1 MKKKMI
7 LIVIMGLMILYT
19 ANVLFGKSLL
29 EEEYIANYLD
39 GKLTDKIPS
48 KNEAVFTKA
57 VCDNEVNVSWND
69 EEWGLFVSNLSK
81 KSKCN
86 LYFQTIKDVTK
97 PELYQGFIP
106 VVYDDTGNI
115 LIADENSLWY
125 DYENHKWGNAVL
137 VNCSDTTVKNK
148 YFDSNMNLKPD
159 MVGQIIDMNDI
170 LQMYVW
176 IPRYRYRL
184 WNAEN
189 GVSDEQMINIIF
201 ESTERPKA
209 NGNKNGEYLTHP
221 AFTFGDTELSGI
233 WVGKF
238 EMTGTTDL
246 VTIKPNL
253 KSLVN
258 INISTMFN
266 LSRSFSTT
274 SSSTYGLNSNEV
286 DSHMMKNMDWGA
298 VAYLTNSKYGR
309 YLDENNC
316 IESGCTPW
324 KNNVLVKDGLS
335 EYGTSAI
342 GNNVTGCSGKTLSAN
357 YVVSDSC
364 PEGYGWKNLGI
375 NASTTGNI
383 YGIYDMSGGAYE
395 YVMGV
400 MLNQDS
406 TINYGNSG
414 FSGENMPAAKYY
426 STYHYR
432 VEGGNNTDKNWW
444 YTDKLGEALNEVY
457 KAHGL
462 SNAWYSSGSW
472 SITDE
477 YPWLERGYD
486 AGGAGNLTTAN
497 VNVFSFSRNTGGP
510 IINKTFRNVITKS

>member
-19 ANVLFGKSLL
+19 LNVLFGKSLL
-29 EEEYIANYLD
+29 KEEYIANYLD

-115 LIADENSLWY
+115 LVADENSLWY

-233 WVGKF
+233 WIGKF

-246 VTIKPNL
+246 ATIKPNL

-309 YLDENNC
+309 YLDEDNC

-324 KNNVLVKDGLS
+324 KNSINVS
-335 EYGTSAI
+335 EI
-342 GNNVTGCSGKTLSAN
+342 GGYQAFTGCSTSKSNN
-357 YVVSDSC
+357 YLEISSVKKCLDNYDWSSGGV
-364 PEGYGWKNLGI
+364 
-375 NASTTGNI
+375 NAATTGNI
-383 YGIYDMSGGAYE
+383 FGIYDMNGGAWE
-395 YVMGV
+395 MVMG
-400 MLNQDS
+400 MMQNKS
-406 TINYGNSG
+406 GNVYLTVESG
-414 FSGENMPAAKYY
+414 FNNNFSVESKYY
-426 STYHYR
+426 DLYNYSDKSSLDGSRYFLGDATR
-432 VEGGNNTDKNWW
+432 EVMKIKTDTSE
-444 YTDKLGEALNEVY
+444 Y
-457 KAHGL
+457 
-462 SNAWYSSGSW
+462 SQNAWYKNQTKYNYDNDVFVYRGGDVVWKDATGIFCFSAGSG
-472 SITDE
+472 
-477 YPWLERGYD
+477 D
-486 AGGAGNLTTAN
+486 ATNWA
-497 VNVFSFSRNTGGP
+497 
-510 IINKTFRNVITKS
+510 TFRNIITKS

>member
-1 MKKKMI
+1 MI

-19 ANVLFGKSLL
+19 LNVLFGKSLL
-29 EEEYIANYLD
+29 KEEYIANYLD
-39 GKLTDKIPS
+39 GELTDKIPS

-57 VCDNEVNVSWND
+57 VCDNDVNISWND

-115 LIADENSLWY
+115 LVADENSLWY

-137 VNCSDTTVKNK
+137 INCSDTTVKNK

-309 YLDENNC
+309 YLDEDNC

-324 KNNVLVKDGLS
+324 KNSINVS
-335 EYGTSAI
+335 EI
-342 GNNVTGCSGKTLSAN
+342 GGYQAFTGCSTSKSNN
-357 YVVSDSC
+357 YLEISSVKKCLDNYDWSSGGV
-364 PEGYGWKNLGI
+364 
-375 NASTTGNI
+375 NAATTGNI
-383 YGIYDMSGGAYE
+383 FGIYDMNGGAWE
-395 YVMGV
+395 MVMG
-400 MLNQDS
+400 MMQNKS
-406 TINYGNSG
+406 GNVYLTVESG
-414 FSGENMPAAKYY
+414 FNNNFSVESKYY
-426 STYHYR
+426 DLYNYSDKSSLDGSRYFLGDATR
-432 VEGGNNTDKNWW
+432 EVMKIKTDTSE
-444 YTDKLGEALNEVY
+444 Y
-457 KAHGL
+457 
-462 SNAWYSSGSW
+462 SQNAWYKNQTKYNYDNDVFVYRGGDVVWKDATGIFCFSAGSG
-472 SITDE
+472 
-477 YPWLERGYD
+477 D
-486 AGGAGNLTTAN
+486 ATNWA
-497 VNVFSFSRNTGGP
+497 
-510 IINKTFRNVITKS
+510 TFRNIITKS

>member
-7 LIVIMGLMILYT
+7 LIVIIGLMILYT

-29 EEEYIANYLD
+29 KEEYIANYLD
-39 GKLTDKIPS
+39 GELTDKIPS
-48 KNEAVFTKA
+48 KNESVFTKA

-69 EEWGLFVSNLSK
+69 EEWGLFVNNLSK

-309 YLDENNC
+309 YLDEDNC

-324 KNNVLVKDGLS
+324 KNSINVS
-335 EYGTSAI
+335 EI
-342 GNNVTGCSGKTLSAN
+342 GGYQAFTGCSTSKSNN
-357 YVVSDSC
+357 YLEISSVKKCLDNYDWSSGGV
-364 PEGYGWKNLGI
+364 
-375 NASTTGNI
+375 NAATTGNI
-383 YGIYDMSGGAYE
+383 FGIYDMNGGAWE
-395 YVMGV
+395 MVMG
-400 MLNQDS
+400 MMQNKS
-406 TINYGNSG
+406 GNVYLTVESG
-414 FSGENMPAAKYY
+414 FNNNFSVESKYY
-426 STYHYR
+426 DLYNYSDKSSLDGSRYFLGDATR
-432 VEGGNNTDKNWW
+432 EVMKIKTDTSE
-444 YTDKLGEALNEVY
+444 Y
-457 KAHGL
+457 
-462 SNAWYSSGSW
+462 SQNAWYKNQTKYNYDNVVFVYRGGDVYWKDATGIFCFSAGSG
-472 SITDE
+472 
-477 YPWLERGYD
+477 D
-486 AGGAGNLTTAN
+486 ATNWA
-497 VNVFSFSRNTGGP
+497 
-510 IINKTFRNVITKS
+510 TFRNIITKS

>member
-19 ANVLFGKSLL
+19 LNVLFGKSLL
-29 EEEYIANYLD
+29 KEEYIANYLD
-39 GKLTDKIPS
+39 GELTDKIPS

-115 LIADENSLWY
+115 LVADENSLWY

-233 WVGKF
+233 WIGKF

-246 VTIKPNL
+246 ATIKPNL

-309 YLDENNC
+309 YLDEDNC

-324 KNNVLVKDGLS
+324 KNSINVS
-335 EYGTSAI
+335 EI
-342 GNNVTGCSGKTLSAN
+342 GGYQAFTGCSTSKSNN
-357 YVVSDSC
+357 YLEISSVKKCLDNYDWSSGGV
-364 PEGYGWKNLGI
+364 
-375 NASTTGNI
+375 NAATTGNI
-383 YGIYDMSGGAYE
+383 FGIYDMNGGAWE
-395 YVMGV
+395 MVMG
-400 MLNQDS
+400 MMQNKS
-406 TINYGNSG
+406 GNVYLTVESG
-414 FSGENMPAAKYY
+414 FNNNFSVESKYY
-426 STYHYR
+426 DLYNYSDKSSLDGSRYFLGDATR
-432 VEGGNNTDKNWW
+432 EVMKIKTDTSQ
-444 YTDKLGEALNEVY
+444 Y
-457 KAHGL
+457 
-462 SNAWYSSGSW
+462 SQNAWYKNQTKYNYDNDVFVYRGGDVVWKDATGIFCFSAGSG
-472 SITDE
+472 
-477 YPWLERGYD
+477 D
-486 AGGAGNLTTAN
+486 ATNWA
-497 VNVFSFSRNTGGP
+497 
-510 IINKTFRNVITKS
+510 TFRNIITKSQI

>member
-7 LIVIMGLMILYT
+7 LIVIMGLIILYT

-29 EEEYIANYLD
+29 KEEYIANYLD
-39 GKLTDKIPS
+39 GELTDKIPS

-57 VCDNEVNVSWND
+57 VCDNDVNISWND

-233 WVGKF
+233 WIGKF

-246 VTIKPNL
+246 ATIKPNL

-274 SSSTYGLNSNEV
+274 SFSTYGLNSNEV

-324 KNNVLVKDGLS
+324 KNSINVS
-335 EYGTSAI
+335 EI
-342 GNNVTGCSGKTLSAN
+342 GGYQAFTGCSTSKSNN
-357 YVVSDSC
+357 YLEISSVKKCLDNYDWSSGGV
-364 PEGYGWKNLGI
+364 
-375 NASTTGNI
+375 NAATTGNI
-383 YGIYDMSGGAYE
+383 FGIYDMNGGAWE
-395 YVMGV
+395 MVMG
-400 MLNQDS
+400 MMQNKS
-406 TINYGNSG
+406 GNVYLTVESG
-414 FSGENMPAAKYY
+414 FNNNFSVESKYY
-426 STYHYR
+426 DLYNYSDKSSLDGSRYFLGDATR
-432 VEGGNNTDKNWW
+432 EVMKIKTDTSE
-444 YTDKLGEALNEVY
+444 Y
-457 KAHGL
+457 
-462 SNAWYSSGSW
+462 SQNAWYKNQTKYNYDNDVFVYRGGDVFWKDATGIFCFSAGSGYATNW
-472 SITDE
+472 
-477 YPWLERGYD
+477 
-486 AGGAGNLTTAN
+486 A
-497 VNVFSFSRNTGGP
+497 
-510 IINKTFRNVITKS
+510 TFRNIITKS

>member
-19 ANVLFGKSLL
+19 LNVLFGKSLL
-29 EEEYIANYLD
+29 KEEYIANYLD

-57 VCDNEVNVSWND
+57 VCDNDVNISWND

-233 WVGKF
+233 WIGKF

-246 VTIKPNL
+246 ATIKPNL

-309 YLDENNC
+309 YLDEDNC

-324 KNNVLVKDGLS
+324 KNSINVS
-335 EYGTSAI
+335 EI
-342 GNNVTGCSGKTLSAN
+342 GGYQAFTGCSTSKSNN
-357 YVVSDSC
+357 YLEISSVKKCLDNYDWSSGGV
-364 PEGYGWKNLGI
+364 
-375 NASTTGNI
+375 NAATTGNI
-383 YGIYDMSGGAYE
+383 FGIYDMNGGAWE
-395 YVMGV
+395 MVMG
-400 MLNQDS
+400 MMQNKS
-406 TINYGNSG
+406 GNVYLTVESG
-414 FSGENMPAAKYY
+414 FNNNFSVESKYY
-426 STYHYR
+426 DLYNYSDKSSLDGSRYFLGDATR
-432 VEGGNNTDKNWW
+432 EVMKIKTDTSE
-444 YTDKLGEALNEVY
+444 Y
-457 KAHGL
+457 
-462 SNAWYSSGSW
+462 SQNAWYKNQTKYNYDNGVFVYRGGDVYWKDATGIFCFSAGSG
-472 SITDE
+472 
-477 YPWLERGYD
+477 D
-486 AGGAGNLTTAN
+486 ATNWA
-497 VNVFSFSRNTGGP
+497 
-510 IINKTFRNVITKS
+510 TFRNIITKS

>member
-1 MKKKMI
+1 MI
-7 LIVIMGLMILYT
+7 LIVIIGLMILYT
-19 ANVLFGKSLL
+19 LNVLFGKSLL
-29 EEEYIANYLD
+29 KEEYIANYLD

-115 LIADENSLWY
+115 LVADENSLWY

-309 YLDENNC
+309 YLDEDNC

-324 KNNVLVKDGLS
+324 KNSINVS
-335 EYGTSAI
+335 EI
-342 GNNVTGCSGKTLSAN
+342 GGYQAFTGCSTSKSNN
-357 YVVSDSC
+357 YLEISSVKKCLDNYDWSSGGV
-364 PEGYGWKNLGI
+364 
-375 NASTTGNI
+375 NAATTGNI
-383 YGIYDMSGGAYE
+383 FGIYDMNGGAWE
-395 YVMGV
+395 MVMG
-400 MLNQDS
+400 MMQNKS
-406 TINYGNSG
+406 GNVYLTVESG
-414 FSGENMPAAKYY
+414 FNNNFSVESKYY
-426 STYHYR
+426 DLYNYSDKSSLDGSRYFLGDATR
-432 VEGGNNTDKNWW
+432 EVMKIKTDTSE
-444 YTDKLGEALNEVY
+444 Y
-457 KAHGL
+457 
-462 SNAWYSSGSW
+462 SQNAWYKNQTKYNYDNDVFVYRGGDVFWKDATGIFCFSAGSG
-472 SITDE
+472 
-477 YPWLERGYD
+477 D
-486 AGGAGNLTTAN
+486 ATNWA
-497 VNVFSFSRNTGGP
+497 
-510 IINKTFRNVITKS
+510 TFRNIITKS

>member
-7 LIVIMGLMILYT
+7 LIVIIGLMILYT
-19 ANVLFGKSLL
+19 LNVLFGKSLL

-39 GKLTDKIPS
+39 GELTDKIPS
-48 KNEAVFTKA
+48 KNESVFTKA
-57 VCDNEVNVSWND
+57 VCDNDVNISWND
-69 EEWGLFVSNLSK
+69 EEWGLFASNLSK

-233 WVGKF
+233 WIGKF

-274 SSSTYGLNSNEV
+274 SSSTYGLNSNDV

-324 KNNVLVKDGLS
+324 INSTLTDEINKSDD
-335 EYGTSAI
+335 YGNHSRGYFI
-342 GNNVTGCSGKTLSAN
+342 TGCSGTAFRGDVYISSICQDN
-357 YVVSDSC
+357 YD
-364 PEGYGWKNLGI
+364 WKNKGV
-375 NASTTGNI
+375 NAATTGNI
-383 YGIYDMSGGAYE
+383 FGIYDMNGGAFE

-462 SNAWYSSGSW
+462 YNAWYSSGSW
-472 SITDE
+472 SITNF
-477 YPWLERGYD
+477 YPWVDRGYD
-486 AGGAGNLTTAN
+486 GETIYYSSIFSFARYTGSGNLN
-497 VNVFSFSRNTGGP
+497 E
-510 IINKTFRNVITKS
+510 TFRNVITKS

>member
-19 ANVLFGKSLL
+19 LNVLFGKSLL
-29 EEEYIANYLD
+29 KEEYIANYLD
-39 GKLTDKIPS
+39 GELTDKIPS

-115 LIADENSLWY
+115 LVADENSLWY

-233 WVGKF
+233 WIGKF

-246 VTIKPNL
+246 ATIKPNL

-309 YLDENNC
+309 YLDEDNC

-324 KNNVLVKDGLS
+324 KNSINVS
-335 EYGTSAI
+335 EI
-342 GNNVTGCSGKTLSAN
+342 GGYQAFTGCSTSKSNN
-357 YVVSDSC
+357 YLEISSVKKCLDNYDWSSGGV
-364 PEGYGWKNLGI
+364 
-375 NASTTGNI
+375 NAATTGNI
-383 YGIYDMSGGAYE
+383 FGIYDMNGGAWE
-395 YVMGV
+395 MVMG
-400 MLNQDS
+400 MMQNKS
-406 TINYGNSG
+406 GNVYLTVESG
-414 FSGENMPAAKYY
+414 FNNNFSVESKYY
-426 STYHYR
+426 DLYNYSDKSSLDGSRYFLGDATR
-432 VEGGNNTDKNWW
+432 EVMKIKTDTSE
-444 YTDKLGEALNEVY
+444 Y
-457 KAHGL
+457 
-462 SNAWYSSGSW
+462 SQNAWYKNQTKYNYDNDVFVYRGGDVVWKDATGIFCFSAGSG
-472 SITDE
+472 
-477 YPWLERGYD
+477 D
-486 AGGAGNLTTAN
+486 ATNWA
-497 VNVFSFSRNTGGP
+497 
-510 IINKTFRNVITKS
+510 TFRNIITKS

>member
-7 LIVIMGLMILYT
+7 LIVIIGLMILYT

-29 EEEYIANYLD
+29 KEEYIANYLD
-39 GKLTDKIPS
+39 GELTDKIPS

-57 VCDNEVNVSWND
+57 VCDNDVNISWND

-233 WVGKF
+233 WIGKF

-246 VTIKPNL
+246 ATIKPNL

-309 YLDENNC
+309 YLDEDNC

-324 KNNVLVKDGLS
+324 KNSINVS
-335 EYGTSAI
+335 EI
-342 GNNVTGCSGKTLSAN
+342 GGYQAFTGCSTSKSNN
-357 YVVSDSC
+357 YLEISSVKKCLDNYDWSSGGV
-364 PEGYGWKNLGI
+364 
-375 NASTTGNI
+375 NAATTGNI
-383 YGIYDMSGGAYE
+383 FGIYDMNGGAWE
-395 YVMGV
+395 MVMG
-400 MLNQDS
+400 MMQNKS
-406 TINYGNSG
+406 GNVYLTVESG
-414 FSGENMPAAKYY
+414 FNNNFSVESKYY
-426 STYHYR
+426 DLYNYSDKSSLDGSRYFLGDATR
-432 VEGGNNTDKNWW
+432 EVMKIKTDTSE
-444 YTDKLGEALNEVY
+444 Y
-457 KAHGL
+457 
-462 SNAWYSSGSW
+462 SQNAWYKNQTKYNYDNDVFVYRGGDVVWKDATGIFCFSAGSG
-472 SITDE
+472 
-477 YPWLERGYD
+477 D
-486 AGGAGNLTTAN
+486 ATNWA
-497 VNVFSFSRNTGGP
+497 
-510 IINKTFRNVITKS
+510 TFRNIITKS

>member
-7 LIVIMGLMILYT
+7 LIVIIGLMILYT

-29 EEEYIANYLD
+29 KEEYIANYLD

-57 VCDNEVNVSWND
+57 VCDNDVNISWND

-233 WVGKF
+233 WIGKF

-286 DSHMMKNMDWGA
+286 DSHMMKNMDWCA

-309 YLDENNC
+309 YLDEDNC

-324 KNNVLVKDGLS
+324 KNSINVS
-335 EYGTSAI
+335 EI
-342 GNNVTGCSGKTLSAN
+342 GGYQAFTGCSTSKSNN
-357 YVVSDSC
+357 YLEISSVKKCLDNYDWSSGGV
-364 PEGYGWKNLGI
+364 
-375 NASTTGNI
+375 NAATTGNI
-383 YGIYDMSGGAYE
+383 FGIYDMNGGAWE
-395 YVMGV
+395 MVMG
-400 MLNQDS
+400 MMQNKS
-406 TINYGNSG
+406 GNVYLTVESG
-414 FSGENMPAAKYY
+414 FNNNF
-426 STYHYR
+426 ST
-432 VEGGNNTDKNWW
+432 
-444 YTDKLGEALNEVY
+444 
-457 KAHGL
+457 
-462 SNAWYSSGSW
+462 
-472 SITDE
+472 
-477 YPWLERGYD
+477 
-486 AGGAGNLTTAN
+486 
-497 VNVFSFSRNTGGP
+497 
-510 IINKTFRNVITKS
+510 

>member
-7 LIVIMGLMILYT
+7 LIVIIGLMILYT

-29 EEEYIANYLD
+29 KEEYIANYLD
-39 GKLTDKIPS
+39 GELTDKIPS
-48 KNEAVFTKA
+48 KNESVFTKA
-57 VCDNEVNVSWND
+57 VCDNDVNISWND

-253 KSLVN
+253 VSIKN
-258 INISTMFN
+258 INLYSKFMISRNIELINN
-266 LSRSFSTT
+266 LL
-274 SSSTYGLNSNEV
+274 YGLNTTEI

-309 YLDENNC
+309 YIDKNNC
-316 IESGCTPW
+316 IESGCEVW
-324 KNNVLVKDGLS
+324 INNNAS
-335 EYGTSAI
+335 Y
-342 GNNVTGCSGKTLSAN
+342 VTGCSGTS
-357 YVVSDSC
+357 VDSEASENDLC
-364 PEGYGWKNLGI
+364 PTNFRWNENGV
-375 NASTTGNI
+375 NASTTGNVF
-383 YGIYDMSGGAYE
+383 GIYDLSGCSYE
-395 YVMGV
+395 AVMVLLIDGNQNKNLYSDTGFNDDNIPLDKYFDKYIF
-400 MLNQDS
+400 LNHTSFEMYSLGDATKEVRSS
-406 TINYGNSG
+406 TSSTWYNDTSYALW
-414 FSGENMPAAKYY
+414 ENGPAMA
-426 STYHYR
+426 R
-432 VEGGNNTDKNWW
+432 GGS
-444 YTDKLGEALNEVY
+444 YL
-457 KAHGL
+457 
-462 SNAWYSSGSW
+462 SGSRAGIFL
-472 SITDE
+472 STNGSGKD
-477 YPWLERGYD
+477 YD
-486 AGGAGNLTTAN
+486 D
-497 VNVFSFSRNTGGP
+497 VS
-510 IINKTFRNVITKS
+510 FRNIITKN

>member
-7 LIVIMGLMILYT
+7 LIVIIGLMILYT

-29 EEEYIANYLD
+29 KEEYIANYLD
-39 GKLTDKIPS
+39 GELTDKIPS

-57 VCDNEVNVSWND
+57 VCDNDVNISWND

-115 LIADENSLWY
+115 LVADENSLWY

-233 WVGKF
+233 WIGKF

-246 VTIKPNL
+246 ATIKPNL

-309 YLDENNC
+309 YLDEDNC

-324 KNNVLVKDGLS
+324 KNSINVS
-335 EYGTSAI
+335 EI
-342 GNNVTGCSGKTLSAN
+342 GGYQAFTGCSTSKSNN
-357 YVVSDSC
+357 YLEISSVKKCLDNYDWSSGGV
-364 PEGYGWKNLGI
+364 
-375 NASTTGNI
+375 NAATTGNI
-383 YGIYDMSGGAYE
+383 FGIYDMNGGAWE
-395 YVMGV
+395 MVMG
-400 MLNQDS
+400 MMQNKS
-406 TINYGNSG
+406 GNVYLTVESG
-414 FSGENMPAAKYY
+414 FNNNFSVESKYY
-426 STYHYR
+426 DLYNYSDKSSLDGSRYFLGDATR
-432 VEGGNNTDKNWW
+432 EVMKIKTDTSE
-444 YTDKLGEALNEVY
+444 Y
-457 KAHGL
+457 
-462 SNAWYSSGSW
+462 SQNAWYKNQTKYNYDNDVFVYRGGDVVWKDATGIFCFSAGSG
-472 SITDE
+472 
-477 YPWLERGYD
+477 D
-486 AGGAGNLTTAN
+486 ATNWA
-497 VNVFSFSRNTGGP
+497 
-510 IINKTFRNVITKS
+510 TFRNIITKS

>member
-7 LIVIMGLMILYT
+7 LIVIIGLMILYT

-29 EEEYIANYLD
+29 KEEYIANYLD

-115 LIADENSLWY
+115 LVADENSLWY

-246 VTIKPNL
+246 ATIKPNL

-274 SSSTYGLNSNEV
+274 SFSTYGLNSNEV

-324 KNNVLVKDGLS
+324 KNSINVS
-335 EYGTSAI
+335 EI
-342 GNNVTGCSGKTLSAN
+342 GGYQAFTGCSTSKSNN
-357 YVVSDSC
+357 YLEISSVKKCLDNYDWSSGGV
-364 PEGYGWKNLGI
+364 
-375 NASTTGNI
+375 NAATTGNI
-383 YGIYDMSGGAYE
+383 FGIYDMNGGAWE
-395 YVMGV
+395 MVMG
-400 MLNQDS
+400 MMQNKS
-406 TINYGNSG
+406 GNVYLTVESG
-414 FSGENMPAAKYY
+414 FNNNFSVESKYY
-426 STYHYR
+426 DLYNYSDKSSLDGSRYFLGDATR
-432 VEGGNNTDKNWW
+432 EVMKIKTDTSE
-444 YTDKLGEALNEVY
+444 Y
-457 KAHGL
+457 
-462 SNAWYSSGSW
+462 SQNAWYKNQTKYNYDNRVFVYRGGDVFWKDATGIFCFSAGSGSATNW
-472 SITDE
+472 
-477 YPWLERGYD
+477 
-486 AGGAGNLTTAN
+486 A
-497 VNVFSFSRNTGGP
+497 
-510 IINKTFRNVITKS
+510 TFRNIITKS

>member
-19 ANVLFGKSLL
+19 LNVLFGKSLL
-29 EEEYIANYLD
+29 KEEYIANYLD
-39 GKLTDKIPS
+39 GELTDKIPS

-57 VCDNEVNVSWND
+57 VCDNDVNISWND

-115 LIADENSLWY
+115 LVADENSLWY

-137 VNCSDTTVKNK
+137 INCSDTTVKNK

-309 YLDENNC
+309 YLDEDNC

-324 KNNVLVKDGLS
+324 KNSINVS
-335 EYGTSAI
+335 EI
-342 GNNVTGCSGKTLSAN
+342 GGYQAFTGCSTSKSNN
-357 YVVSDSC
+357 YLEISSVKKCLDNYDWSSGGV
-364 PEGYGWKNLGI
+364 
-375 NASTTGNI
+375 NAATTGNI
-383 YGIYDMSGGAYE
+383 FGIYDMNGGAWE
-395 YVMGV
+395 MVMG
-400 MLNQDS
+400 MMQNKS
-406 TINYGNSG
+406 GNVYLTVESG
-414 FSGENMPAAKYY
+414 FNNNFSVESKYY
-426 STYHYR
+426 DLYNYSDKSSLDGSRYFLGDATR
-432 VEGGNNTDKNWW
+432 EVMKIKTDTSE
-444 YTDKLGEALNEVY
+444 Y
-457 KAHGL
+457 
-462 SNAWYSSGSW
+462 SQNAWYKNQTKYNYDNDVFVYRGGDVVWKDATGIFCFSAGSG
-472 SITDE
+472 
-477 YPWLERGYD
+477 D
-486 AGGAGNLTTAN
+486 ATNWA
-497 VNVFSFSRNTGGP
+497 
-510 IINKTFRNVITKS
+510 TFRNIITKS

>member
-19 ANVLFGKSLL
+19 LNVLFGKSLL
-29 EEEYIANYLD
+29 KEEYIANYLD
-39 GKLTDKIPS
+39 GELTDKIPS

-115 LIADENSLWY
+115 LVADENSLWY

-233 WVGKF
+233 WIGKF

-274 SSSTYGLNSNEV
+274 SFSTYGLNSNEV

-309 YLDENNC
+309 YLDEDNC

-324 KNNVLVKDGLS
+324 KNSINVS
-335 EYGTSAI
+335 EI
-342 GNNVTGCSGKTLSAN
+342 GGYQAFTGCSTSKSNN
-357 YVVSDSC
+357 YLEISSVKKCLDNYDWSSGGV
-364 PEGYGWKNLGI
+364 
-375 NASTTGNI
+375 NAATTGNI
-383 YGIYDMSGGAYE
+383 FGIYDMNGGAWE
-395 YVMGV
+395 MVMG
-400 MLNQDS
+400 MMQNKS
-406 TINYGNSG
+406 GNVYLTVESG
-414 FSGENMPAAKYY
+414 FNNNFSVESKYY
-426 STYHYR
+426 DLYNYSDKSSLDGSRYFLGDATR
-432 VEGGNNTDKNWW
+432 EVMKIKTDTSE
-444 YTDKLGEALNEVY
+444 Y
-457 KAHGL
+457 
-462 SNAWYSSGSW
+462 SQNAWYKNQTKYNYDNDVFVYRGGDVVWKDATGIFCFSAGSG
-472 SITDE
+472 
-477 YPWLERGYD
+477 D
-486 AGGAGNLTTAN
+486 ATNWA
-497 VNVFSFSRNTGGP
+497 
-510 IINKTFRNVITKS
+510 TFRNIITKS

>member
-7 LIVIMGLMILYT
+7 LIVIIGLMILYT

-29 EEEYIANYLD
+29 KEEYIANYLD

-57 VCDNEVNVSWND
+57 VCDNDVNISWND

-106 VVYDDTGNI
+106 VVYDDAGNI

-309 YLDENNC
+309 YLDDDNC

-324 KNNVLVKDGLS
+324 KNSINVS
-335 EYGTSAI
+335 EI
-342 GNNVTGCSGKTLSAN
+342 GGYQAFTGCSTSKSNN
-357 YVVSDSC
+357 YLEISSVKKCLDNYDWSSGGV
-364 PEGYGWKNLGI
+364 
-375 NASTTGNI
+375 NAATTGNI
-383 YGIYDMSGGAYE
+383 FGIYDMNGGAWE
-395 YVMGV
+395 MVMG
-400 MLNQDS
+400 MMQNKS
-406 TINYGNSG
+406 GNVYLTVESG
-414 FSGENMPAAKYY
+414 FNNNFSVESKYY
-426 STYHYR
+426 DLYNYSDKSSLDGSRYFLGDATR
-432 VEGGNNTDKNWW
+432 EVMKIKTDTSE
-444 YTDKLGEALNEVY
+444 Y
-457 KAHGL
+457 
-462 SNAWYSSGSW
+462 SQNAWYKNQTKYNYDNVVFVYRGGDVYWKDATGIFCFSAGSG
-472 SITDE
+472 
-477 YPWLERGYD
+477 D
-486 AGGAGNLTTAN
+486 ATNWA
-497 VNVFSFSRNTGGP
+497 
-510 IINKTFRNVITKS
+510 TFRNIITKS

>member
-7 LIVIMGLMILYT
+7 LIVIIGLMILYT

-29 EEEYIANYLD
+29 KEEYIANYLD
-39 GKLTDKIPS
+39 GELTDKIPS

-57 VCDNEVNVSWND
+57 VCDNDVNISWND

-233 WVGKF
+233 WIGKF

-274 SSSTYGLNSNEV
+274 SFSTYGLNSNEV

-324 KNNVLVKDGLS
+324 KNSINVS
-335 EYGTSAI
+335 EI
-342 GNNVTGCSGKTLSAN
+342 GGYQAFTGCSTSKSNN
-357 YVVSDSC
+357 YLEISSVKKCLDNYDWSSGGV
-364 PEGYGWKNLGI
+364 
-375 NASTTGNI
+375 NAATTGNI
-383 YGIYDMSGGAYE
+383 FGIYDMNGGAWE
-395 YVMGV
+395 MVMG
-400 MLNQDS
+400 MMQNKS
-406 TINYGNSG
+406 GNVYLTVESG
-414 FSGENMPAAKYY
+414 FNNNFSVESKYY
-426 STYHYR
+426 DLYNYSDKSSLDGSRYFLGDATR
-432 VEGGNNTDKNWW
+432 EVMKIKTDTSE
-444 YTDKLGEALNEVY
+444 Y
-457 KAHGL
+457 
-462 SNAWYSSGSW
+462 SQNAWYKNQTKYNYDNDVFVYRGGDVFWKDATGIFCFSAGSGYATNW
-472 SITDE
+472 
-477 YPWLERGYD
+477 
-486 AGGAGNLTTAN
+486 A
-497 VNVFSFSRNTGGP
+497 
-510 IINKTFRNVITKS
+510 TFRNIITKS

>member
-7 LIVIMGLMILYT
+7 LIVIIGLMILYT

-29 EEEYIANYLD
+29 KEEYIANYLD

-57 VCDNEVNVSWND
+57 VCDNDVNISGND

-246 VTIKPNL
+246 ATIKPNL

-309 YLDENNC
+309 YLDEDNC

-324 KNNVLVKDGLS
+324 KNSINVS
-335 EYGTSAI
+335 EI
-342 GNNVTGCSGKTLSAN
+342 GGYQAFTGCSTSKSNN
-357 YVVSDSC
+357 YLEISSVKKCLDNYDWSSGGV
-364 PEGYGWKNLGI
+364 
-375 NASTTGNI
+375 NAATTGNI
-383 YGIYDMSGGAYE
+383 FGIYDMNGGAWE
-395 YVMGV
+395 MVMG
-400 MLNQDS
+400 MMQS
-406 TINYGNSG
+406 KSGNVYLTVESG
-414 FSGENMPAAKYY
+414 FNNNFSVESKYY
-426 STYHYR
+426 DLYNYSDKSSLDGSRYFLGDATR
-432 VEGGNNTDKNWW
+432 EVMKIKTDTSE
-444 YTDKLGEALNEVY
+444 Y
-457 KAHGL
+457 
-462 SNAWYSSGSW
+462 SQNAWYKNQTKYNYDNDVFVCRGGDVVWKDATGIFCFSAGSG
-472 SITDE
+472 
-477 YPWLERGYD
+477 D
-486 AGGAGNLTTAN
+486 ATNWA
-497 VNVFSFSRNTGGP
+497 
-510 IINKTFRNVITKS
+510 TFRNVITKS

>member
-29 EEEYIANYLD
+29 KEEYIANYLD
-39 GKLTDKIPS
+39 GELTDKIPS

-57 VCDNEVNVSWND
+57 VCDNDVNISWND

-233 WVGKF
+233 WIGKF

-246 VTIKPNL
+246 ATIKPNL

-298 VAYLTNSKYGR
+298 VAYLTNSRYGR

-324 KNNVLVKDGLS
+324 KNSINVS
-335 EYGTSAI
+335 EI
-342 GNNVTGCSGKTLSAN
+342 GGYQAFTGCSTSKSNN
-357 YVVSDSC
+357 YLEISSVKKCLDNYDWSSGGV
-364 PEGYGWKNLGI
+364 
-375 NASTTGNI
+375 NAATTGNI
-383 YGIYDMSGGAYE
+383 FGIYDMNGGAWE
-395 YVMGV
+395 MVMG
-400 MLNQDS
+400 MMQNKS
-406 TINYGNSG
+406 GNVYLTVESG
-414 FSGENMPAAKYY
+414 FNNNFSVESKYY
-426 STYHYR
+426 DLYNYSDKSSLDGSRYFLGDATR
-432 VEGGNNTDKNWW
+432 EVMKIKTDTSE
-444 YTDKLGEALNEVY
+444 Y
-457 KAHGL
+457 
-462 SNAWYSSGSW
+462 SQNAWYKNQTKYNYDNVVFVYRGGDVYWKDATGIFCFSAGSG
-472 SITDE
+472 
-477 YPWLERGYD
+477 D
-486 AGGAGNLTTAN
+486 ATNWA
-497 VNVFSFSRNTGGP
+497 
-510 IINKTFRNVITKS
+510 TFRNIITKS

>member
-29 EEEYIANYLD
+29 KEEYIANYLD
-39 GKLTDKIPS
+39 GELTDKIPS
-48 KNEAVFTKA
+48 KNESVFTKA
-57 VCDNEVNVSWND
+57 VCDNDVNISWND

-246 VTIKPNL
+246 ATIKPNL

-298 VAYLTNSKYGR
+298 VAYLTNSRYGR

-324 KNNVLVKDGLS
+324 KNSINVS
-335 EYGTSAI
+335 EI
-342 GNNVTGCSGKTLSAN
+342 GGYQAFTGCSTSKSNN
-357 YVVSDSC
+357 YLEISSVKKCLDNYDWSSGGV
-364 PEGYGWKNLGI
+364 
-375 NASTTGNI
+375 NAATTGNI
-383 YGIYDMSGGAYE
+383 FGIYDMNGGAWE
-395 YVMGV
+395 MVMG
-400 MLNQDS
+400 MMQNKS
-406 TINYGNSG
+406 GNVYLTVESG
-414 FSGENMPAAKYY
+414 FNNNFSVESKYY
-426 STYHYR
+426 DLYNYSDKSSLDGSRYFLGDATR
-432 VEGGNNTDKNWW
+432 EVMKIKTDTSE
-444 YTDKLGEALNEVY
+444 Y
-457 KAHGL
+457 
-462 SNAWYSSGSW
+462 SQNAWYKNQTKYNYDNDVFVYRGGDVYWKDATGIFCFSSGS
-472 SITDE
+472 
-477 YPWLERGYD
+477 GD
-486 AGGAGNLTTAN
+486 ATNWA
-497 VNVFSFSRNTGGP
+497 
-510 IINKTFRNVITKS
+510 TFRNVITKS

>member
-29 EEEYIANYLD
+29 KEEYIANYLD
-39 GKLTDKIPS
+39 GKLTDKIPN
-48 KNEAVFTKA
+48 KNESVFTKA
-57 VCDNEVNVSWND
+57 VCDNDVNISWND

-233 WVGKF
+233 WIGKF

-246 VTIKPNL
+246 ATIKPNL

-309 YLDENNC
+309 YLDEDNC

-324 KNNVLVKDGLS
+324 KNSINVS
-335 EYGTSAI
+335 EI
-342 GNNVTGCSGKTLSAN
+342 GGYQAFTGCSTSKSNN
-357 YVVSDSC
+357 YLEISSVKKCLDNYDWSSGGV
-364 PEGYGWKNLGI
+364 
-375 NASTTGNI
+375 NAATTGNI
-383 YGIYDMSGGAYE
+383 FGIYDMNGGAWE
-395 YVMGV
+395 MVMG
-400 MLNQDS
+400 MMQNKS
-406 TINYGNSG
+406 GNVYLTVESG
-414 FSGENMPAAKYY
+414 FNNNFSVESKYY
-426 STYHYR
+426 DLYNYSDKSSLDGSRYFLGDATR
-432 VEGGNNTDKNWW
+432 EVMKIKTDTSW
-444 YTDKLGEALNEVY
+444 Y
-457 KAHGL
+457 
-462 SNAWYSSGSW
+462 SQNAWYKNQTKYNYDNVVFVYRGGDVFWKDATGIFCFSANSGSA
-472 SITDE
+472 TD
-477 YPWLERGYD
+477 W
-486 AGGAGNLTTAN
+486 A
-497 VNVFSFSRNTGGP
+497 
-510 IINKTFRNVITKS
+510 TFRNIITKS

>member
-7 LIVIMGLMILYT
+7 LIVIIGLMILYT

-29 EEEYIANYLD
+29 KEEYIANYLD

-57 VCDNEVNVSWND
+57 VCDNDVNISWND

-221 AFTFGDTELSGI
+221 AFTFGDT
-233 WVGKF
+233 
-238 EMTGTTDL
+238 
-246 VTIKPNL
+246 
-253 KSLVN
+253 
-258 INISTMFN
+258 
-266 LSRSFSTT
+266 
-274 SSSTYGLNSNEV
+274 
-286 DSHMMKNMDWGA
+286 
-298 VAYLTNSKYGR
+298 
-309 YLDENNC
+309 
-316 IESGCTPW
+316 
-324 KNNVLVKDGLS
+324 
-335 EYGTSAI
+335 
-342 GNNVTGCSGKTLSAN
+342 
-357 YVVSDSC
+357 
-364 PEGYGWKNLGI
+364 
-375 NASTTGNI
+375 
-383 YGIYDMSGGAYE
+383 
-395 YVMGV
+395 
-400 MLNQDS
+400 
-406 TINYGNSG
+406 
-414 FSGENMPAAKYY
+414 
-426 STYHYR
+426 
-432 VEGGNNTDKNWW
+432 
-444 YTDKLGEALNEVY
+444 
-457 KAHGL
+457 
-462 SNAWYSSGSW
+462 
-472 SITDE
+472 
-477 YPWLERGYD
+477 
-486 AGGAGNLTTAN
+486 
-497 VNVFSFSRNTGGP
+497 
-510 IINKTFRNVITKS
+510 